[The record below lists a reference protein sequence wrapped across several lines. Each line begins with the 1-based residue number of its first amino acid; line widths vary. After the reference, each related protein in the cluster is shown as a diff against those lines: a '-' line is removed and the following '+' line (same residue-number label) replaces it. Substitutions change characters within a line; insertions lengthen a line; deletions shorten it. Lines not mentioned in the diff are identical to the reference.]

1 MLPSYY
7 KDVSML
13 KLLINL
19 LRKILPRR
27 ITGVNIFLTSY
38 IKYIFYFLYK
48 RDMQI
53 EHLSNRIES
62 NL

>member
-1 MLPSYY
+1 
-7 KDVSML
+7 L